1 MVRSDGHDF
10 RRFYFPEAVGE
21 QLAFPSLANQSAQR
35 DYDVIRKNSAVGN
48 NRNSQ
53 LISCAIKRVVFSIA
67 FGGFPDAYD

>member
-1 MVRSDGHDF
+1 MVRGNGHNF